1 MSVNN
6 AHTQDAF
13 ATIRELAALAATEN
27 IAQANRD
34 KANELINNLL
44 MKIVAPAVQKL
55 TVLASGLKL

>member
-1 MSVNN
+1 MNN
-6 AHTQDAF
+6 SQTQDAF

-27 IAQANRD
+27 IAQANKE

-55 TVLASGLKL
+55 TAASSGLKL

>member
-1 MSVNN
+1 MNN
-6 AHTQDAF
+6 NIQTQDAF
-13 ATIRELAALAATEN
+13 ATIRELAALSATEN
-27 IAQANRD
+27 ISQVNRD